1 MSVGLRLAIF
11 GVPALAV
18 LAFIALMA
26 WGLSNRSAVTGLS
39 GATVVGKPA
48 KDFTVQLFDG
58 ETLTLSGL
66 EGSPVVLNFW
76 ASWCTPCRDEALALE
91 RTWQTYR
98 NRGVTFVGVNI
109 QDTDEA
115 ARAHLAEF
123 AVTYPNGPDPSG
135 TITVDYGVIGLPVT
149 FFVRGDGVVERR
161 WVGAIPEWRLVA
173 WVEALAAGSPL
184 SGEVD
189 GEDLDRFW
197 KLEEAPGE

>member
-1 MSVGLRLAIF
+1 M
-11 GVPALAV
+11 
-18 LAFIALMA
+18 
-26 WGLSNRSAVTGLS
+26 
-39 GATVVGKPA
+39 
-48 KDFTVQLFDG
+48 
-58 ETLTLSGL
+58 
-66 EGSPVVLNFW
+66 
-76 ASWCTPCRDEALALE
+76 
-91 RTWQTYR
+91 
-98 NRGVTFVGVNI
+98 NI

-149 FFVRGDGVVERR
+149 FFVGGDGVVERR
-161 WVGAIPEWRLVA
+161 WVGAIPEWRLTA